1 MGFSLGGITN
11 AIGSVF
17 KGATS
22 AAKEFGKKAVM
33 KKVDPTGGWL
43 STAFSI
49 GSSLMEKKAG
59 GSGDWAPTDT
69 SAGITVPGTGEYS
82 MGFKR
87 AGSAQ
92 APDVRMKTVDA
103 DTLNQEWEYRLER
116 GLRKKNLYG

>member
-1 MGFSLGGITN
+1 MGFFSGVTN

-22 AAKEFGKKAVM
+22 AAKEFGKNVITEKL
-33 KKVDPTGGWL
+33 DPTGGWL
-43 STAFSI
+43 STGLELGRA
-49 GSSLMEKKAG
+49 LMTKRPG
-59 GSGDWAPTDT
+59 GSGEWAPTDT
-69 SAGITVPGTGEYS
+69 SAGITVPGTGEYT

-92 APDVRMKTVDA
+92 APNVRMKTVDA
-103 DTLNQEWEYRLER
+103 DTLNAEWEYRLER

>member
-1 MGFSLGGITN
+1 MGFFSGVTN

-17 KGATS
+17 KGATA
-22 AAKEFGKKAVM
+22 AAKEFGKNAIIKKA
-33 KKVDPTGGWL
+33 DPTGGWL
-43 STAFSI
+43 STALSI

-92 APDVRMKTVDA
+92 APDVRMQTVDA
-103 DTLNQEWEYRLER
+103 DTLNTEWEYRLEK
-116 GLRKKNLYG
+116 GFRKKNLQG

>member
-1 MGFSLGGITN
+1 MGFFSGVTN

-17 KGATS
+17 KGASS
-22 AAKEFGKKAVM
+22 AVKTFGKNAIM
-33 KKVDPTGGWL
+33 KKADPTGGWL
-43 STAFSI
+43 STALEI

-59 GSGDWAPTDT
+59 GSGEWSPVDT
-69 SAGITVPGTGEYS
+69 SAGISVPATGRYT

-103 DTLNQEWEYRLER
+103 DTLNAEWEYRLKK
-116 GLRKKNLYG
+116 GLKDKNLFS

>member
-1 MGFSLGGITN
+1 MGFFSGVTN

-22 AAKEFGKKAVM
+22 AAKEFGKNVIT
-33 KKVDPTGGWL
+33 KKLDPTGGWL
-43 STAFSI
+43 STGLELGRA
-49 GSSLMEKKAG
+49 LMTKRPG
-59 GSGDWAPTDT
+59 GSGEWAPTDT
-69 SAGITVPGTGEYS
+69 SAGITVPGTGEYT

-92 APDVRMKTVDA
+92 APNVRMKTVDA
-103 DTLNQEWEYRLER
+103 DTLNAEWEYRLER